1 VAERRCALRLTRR
14 YDASPAEVWRALTDP
29 ESLGRWL
36 SSREVGSLDAEAELE
51 LALGEDEPVTVRVRE
66 RELGRVLELDWD
78 ADGDPS
84 TVRFELRPD
93 GQGGTL
99 LVLDHG
105 RLDERV
111 GMRYMDGWVKAL
123 ERLRGRLDP

>member
-1 VAERRCALRLTRR
+1 M
-14 YDASPAEVWRALTDP
+14 TDP
-29 ESLGRWL
+29 DSLRRWL
-36 SSREVGSLDAEAELE
+36 SSHEVRPLDAEAELE

-66 RELGRVLELDWD
+66 RQDGRVLELDWD
-78 ADGDPS
+78 TGGDPS

-99 LVLDHG
+99 LVLDHV

-123 ERLRGRLDP
+123 ERLRGRLGP